1 MTLIFTTPMSESSAP
16 RDTKVISLI
25 LRSLGIEE
33 CEPKAIL
40 QIHEFV
46 YKYATDVMKDAS
58 QYAEMVD
65 RQVITEKDIKLALQ
79 TKVGRYFVP
88 PPPRAYMND
97 IGTMVNS
104 RPIRPHGEGANKL
117 PMGKN
122 TLLNFESRLIDENEM

>member
-1 MTLIFTTPMSESSAP
+1 MAENTAP

-40 QIHEFV
+40 QIHEFI
-46 YKYATDVMKDAS
+46 YKYATDVLKDAS
-58 QYAEMVD
+58 QYSEMVD

-88 PPPRAYMND
+88 PPSRAYMND
-97 IGTMVNS
+97 ISAMVNS
-104 RPIRPHGEGANKL
+104 RAIRGHGEGANKL
-117 PMGKN
+117 PLGKN
-122 TLLNFESRLIDENEM
+122 TLLNFESKLVDEDEIQ